1 MKLTQAVLIVLLLA
15 AGASGVTLAGSNA
28 SSAPRPAPAIA
39 STPVW
44 VPVFGMTPRAFL
56 PLAFSSPGPATLLPG
71 SALPSDA
78 TCAARVRQQS
88 ENKRMNAPYNA
99 TPGSQQLGDFFGG
112 SDPRANTEIAVRVT
126 GSFSGTTDEILQWA
140 ACKWGID
147 ADIVRAQAAVESWWR
162 QDAKG
167 DWGTDPDR
175 CPPGH
180 GLGVEDPVYHP
191 DECPESWGLLQTR
204 YPFQP
209 SAWPGMADSTAFN
222 ADTAY
227 AIWRAC
233 YEGYEWWLN
242 HVERGQ
248 PYGPGDAWGC
258 VGRWYAGRWH
268 TAAAESYIAKV
279 QSYLE
284 RRIWEQPYFQEPG

>member
-1 MKLTQAVLIVLLLA
+1 MRSVTVAACVILA
-15 AGASGVTLAGSNA
+15 FAGLGGTT
-28 SSAPRPAPAIA
+28 IA
-39 STPVW
+39 TRGNSPVATAATVATPVT

-56 PLAFSSPGPATLLPG
+56 PLVSASTQFAALPPG
-71 SALPSDA
+71 SALPSEA
-78 TCAARVRQQS
+78 ECVARVKPQT
-88 ENKRMNAPYNA
+88 ENKGVNAPYNTA
-99 TPGSQQLGDFFGG
+99 PGDQHLASDFFGG
-112 SDPRANTEIAVRVT
+112 SDPRANTEIATRVT
-126 GSFSGTTDEILQWA
+126 GAFTGTTDEILQWA

-147 ADIVRAQAAVESWWR
+147 ADIVRAQAAIESWWR
-162 QDAKG
+162 QPAKG
-167 DWGTDPDR
+167 DWGADPGR

-180 GLGVEDPVYHP
+180 GLGVDNPLYYP

-204 YPFQP
+204 YPYQP
-209 SAWPGMADSTAFN
+209 SAWPGMADSSAFN

-227 AIWRAC
+227 AVWRAC

-242 HVERGQ
+242 EVERGQ
-248 PYGPGDAWGC
+248 DYGPGDAWGC

-284 RRIWEQPYFQEPG
+284 RRIWEQPYFQEPE

>member
-1 MKLTQAVLIVLLLA
+1 MKLTKAVLLVLLLA
-15 AGASGVTLAGSNA
+15 AGASGATLAGSNA
-28 SSAPRPAPAIA
+28 PSAPRPAPAMA

-44 VPVFGMTPRAFL
+44 VPVFGLTPRAFL
-56 PLAFSSPGPATLLPG
+56 PLVLSSSGTATLLPG
-71 SALPSDA
+71 SALPSDD

-99 TPGSQQLGDFFGG
+99 TPGSQQLGDLFGG
-112 SDPRANTEIAVRVT
+112 SDPRANTEIAARVT
-126 GSFSGTTDEILQWA
+126 GSFSGTTDEVLQWA
-140 ACKWGID
+140 ACKWGVD

-162 QDAKG
+162 QDAQG

-180 GLGVEDPVYHP
+180 GLGVDEPVHRP
-191 DECPESWGLLQTR
+191 DECPESWGLLQIR
-204 YPFQP
+204 YPYQP
-209 SAWPGMADSTAFN
+209 SAWPGLADSTAFN

-248 PYGPGDAWGC
+248 AYGPGDAWGC

-268 TAAAESYIAKV
+268 TAAAESYIARV
-279 QSYLE
+279 QSYLAS
-284 RRIWEQPYFQEPG
+284 RVWEQPYFQEPE